1 MGKAGSRKNS
11 ESGLTVPGQT
21 YRPSVVNKLFI
32 NGTRTGH
39 GDSNGVPVAAT
50 NRISGTTGGY
60 QPGNVQEH

>member
-11 ESGLTVPGQT
+11 ESGRTVPGQT
-21 YRPSVVNKLFI
+21 YRTSVVNEPFI

-60 QPGNVQEH
+60 QPGNVQEQ